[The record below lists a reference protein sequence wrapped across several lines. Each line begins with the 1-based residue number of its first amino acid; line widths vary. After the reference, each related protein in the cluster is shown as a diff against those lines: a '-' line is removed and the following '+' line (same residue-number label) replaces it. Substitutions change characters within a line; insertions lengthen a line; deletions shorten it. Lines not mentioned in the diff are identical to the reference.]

1 MLKLSFTIPASLDG
15 RTAEQLLHTGLSLPD
30 GLISHLKYIPEG
42 ITLNDAPIHTNTRV
56 HSGDI
61 LAARI
66 DDADASNSA
75 EPIDCGVRIVWEDEY
90 LAMLAKPAGICVHG
104 VPGGTPTVENA
115 AAYFWGQSVSF
126 HPINRLD
133 RGTSGLMLA
142 AKCRLLHSMMQT
154 ALHSDRFRRTYLAV
168 TEGEIPPC
176 GSIDIPISGKPALT
190 DYERLSFDGRFSLV
204 RLTLHTG
211 RTHQIRIHMASIGH
225 PLAGDVQ
232 FGGGTELSRPALHS
246 WQAEFVHPVTG
257 ERLCF
262 TEPMPEDM
270 RELVGHQVG
279 T

>member
-1 MLKLSFTIPASLDG
+1 MLILSFTVTADLSG
-15 RTAEQLLHTGLSLPD
+15 RTVEQLLHTRLNLPD
-30 GLISHLKYIPEG
+30 GLISHLKYVPDG
-42 ITLNDAPIHTNTRV
+42 IMLNGASVHTNDRV
-56 HSGDI
+56 QDGDI

-66 DDADASNSA
+66 DDADASNTA

-104 VPGGTPTVENA
+104 IPGGTPTVENA
-115 AAYFWGQSVSF
+115 AAYFWGNSASF
-126 HPINRLD
+126 HPVNRLD

-168 TEGEIPPC
+168 AVGEVPSS
-176 GSIDIPISGKPALT
+176 GSIDTPVSGKPALT
-190 DYERLSFDGRFSLV
+190 DYETVSFDGRFSLV

-211 RTHQIRIHMASIGH
+211 RTHQIRIHMSSIGH

-246 WQAEFVHPVTG
+246 WQAEFVHPVTE
-257 ERLCF
+257 ERMNF

-270 RELVGHQVG
+270 RKLVGHWAEL
-279 T
+279 